1 MLNAVVTAM
10 PTRRS
15 SGHLEN
21 GAGLMGG
28 AESPRR
34 AGDLLARRRRRPD
47 DIGLNMTAMAPMI
60 SFEPMCLTPI
70 LGRGSII
77 ALRKSQLN

>member
-34 AGDLLARRRRRPD
+34 AADLMARGD
-47 DIGLNMTAMAPMI
+47 GGQTI
-60 SFEPMCLTPI
+60 S
-70 LGRGSII
+70 
-77 ALRKSQLN
+77 A